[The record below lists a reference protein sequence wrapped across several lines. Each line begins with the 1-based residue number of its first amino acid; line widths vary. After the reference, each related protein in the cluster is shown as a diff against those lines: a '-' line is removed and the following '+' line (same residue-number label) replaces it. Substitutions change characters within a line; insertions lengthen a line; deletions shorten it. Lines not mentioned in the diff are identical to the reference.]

1 MNKKIIVTTSA
12 IAAMAVN
19 VMANNIVTGP
29 VEPNTTAPVATG
41 YNSIASGA
49 NTVVNATNS
58 VALGRDNKITGD
70 DTIVIGGG
78 NGTVA
83 GGQSTAIGYN
93 NYIGAHQEQTV
104 IGANSVVDNQGSIVI
119 GTHSVTRGIDAV
131 TIGNNASA
139 PVQNSVAIGTNSQT
153 YNAVPFGQMQ
163 INGTTHI
170 FAGEQP
176 NSTVSFGS
184 KKSDTYSNLDNYN
197 RQLQN
202 VAAGRIEA
210 DSLDAING
218 SQLYAAIDEINNNGL
233 AINKNAQNIAKNMQ
247 NIAGNTSAIAT
258 NTKAINDLSKI
269 SDNHNKALVNH
280 ENRIQILENTD
291 KSLKTDL
298 ANTQNQVNINT
309 NDIADLKGKISS
321 DTTAIKNELN
331 NKINA
336 TQQRINKLGASS
348 AALSGLHPLDFNR
361 NDKASYAVSYGH
373 YRNANAV
380 ALGAFYRPN
389 ERTMYGVGVTLG
401 GETQLTLNAA
411 FKVGKGSDY
420 LAEAKTENGRIAQL
434 EKLVQALTDEV
445 AALKGK

>member
-1 MNKKIIVTTSA
+1 MNKKIIVTTST
-12 IAAMAVN
+12 IAALAVN
-19 VMANNIVTGP
+19 VMANGVVTGP
-29 VEPNTTAPVATG
+29 VEPNTNAPVATG

-153 YNAVPFGQMQ
+153 YAPVGFGQMQ
-163 INGTTHI
+163 INGVTHV

-176 NSTVSFGS
+176 NSSVSFGS
-184 KKSDTYSNLDNYN
+184 KQSDTYSNIHNYN

-202 VAAGRIEA
+202 VSAGRIEA
-210 DSLDAING
+210 DSLDAVNG
-218 SQLYAAIDEINNNGL
+218 SQLYAAIDEINSLGGTTSEH
-233 AINKNAQNIAKNMQ
+233 ARQINR
-247 NIAGNTSAIAT
+247 NTNSIGTINSSINRIDIGVST
-258 NTKAINDLSKI
+258 NTKDI
-269 SDNHNKALVNH
+269 
-280 ENRIQILENTD
+280 
-291 KSLKTDL
+291 TDL
-298 ANTQNQVNINT
+298 KKKIDTNTTVIR
-309 NDIADLKGKISS
+309 
-321 DTTAIKNELN
+321 NELN
-331 NKINA
+331 NKIN
-336 TQQRINKLGASS
+336 TTERRINKLGASS
-348 AALSGLHPLDFNR
+348 AALAGLHPLDFNK
-361 NDKASYAVSYGH
+361 NDKMSFALSYGR
-373 YRNANAV
+373 YKSQNAV

-389 ERTMYGVGVTLG
+389 EKTMFGAGVSLG
-401 GETQLTLNAA
+401 SETQITINAA
-411 FKVGKGSDY
+411 FRVGKSSDY
-420 LAEAKTENGRIAQL
+420 VPEAKTDNSRISQL
-434 EKLVQALTDEV
+434 EKLVQSLTEEV
-445 AALKGK
+445 AALKNGN

>member
-104 IGANSVVDNQGSIVI
+104 IGANSVVDNQGAITI

-233 AINKNAQNIAKNMQ
+233 AINKNAQNIAKNTQ
-247 NIAGNTSAIAT
+247 NIAGNTSAIAA
-258 NTKAINDLSKI
+258 NTKAINDLGKVT
-269 SDNHNKALVNH
+269 NNH
-280 ENRIQILENTD
+280 ESRIQILESTD
-291 KSLKTDL
+291 KSLKTEM

-309 NDIADLKGKISS
+309 NDIADLKGKISA

-411 FKVGKGSDY
+411 FKVGKGYDY

>member
-104 IGANSVVDNQGSIVI
+104 IGANSVVDNQGAITI

-233 AINKNAQNIAKNMQ
+233 AINKNTQ
-247 NIAGNTSAIAT
+247 NIAGNKSAIAV
-258 NTKAINDLSKI
+258 NTKAINDIGKVT
-269 SDNHNKALVNH
+269 NNH
-280 ENRIQILENTD
+280 ESRIQTLESTD
-291 KSLKTDL
+291 KSLKTEM

-309 NDIADLKGKISS
+309 NDIADLKGKIST

-445 AALKGK
+445 AALKNK

>member
-104 IGANSVVDNQGSIVI
+104 IGANSVVDNQGAITI

-202 VAAGRIEA
+202 VAAGRIEV

-233 AINKNAQNIAKNMQ
+233 AINKNAQNIAKNTQ
-247 NIAGNTSAIAT
+247 NIAGNTSAIAA
-258 NTKAINDLSKI
+258 NTKAINDLGKVT
-269 SDNHNKALVNH
+269 NNH
-280 ENRIQILENTD
+280 ESRIQILESTD
-291 KSLKTDL
+291 KSLKTEM

-309 NDIADLKGKISS
+309 NDIADLKGKISA

-420 LAEAKTENGRIAQL
+420 LAEAKTENSRIAQL

>member
-1 MNKKIIVTTSA
+1 MNKKIIVTTST
-12 IAAMAVN
+12 IAALAVN
-19 VMANNIVTGP
+19 VMANGVVTGP
-29 VEPNTTAPVATG
+29 VEPNTNAPVATG

-49 NTVVNATNS
+49 NTVVNAINS

-153 YNAVPFGQMQ
+153 YAPVGFGQMQ
-163 INGTTHI
+163 INGVTHV

-176 NSTVSFGS
+176 NSSVSFGS
-184 KKSDTYSNLDNYN
+184 KQSDTYSNIHNYN

-202 VAAGRIEA
+202 VSAGRIEA
-210 DSLDAING
+210 DSLDAVNG
-218 SQLYAAIDEINNNGL
+218 SQLYAAIDEINSLGGTTSEH
-233 AINKNAQNIAKNMQ
+233 ARQINR
-247 NIAGNTSAIAT
+247 NTNSIGTINSSINRIDIGVST
-258 NTKAINDLSKI
+258 NTKDI
-269 SDNHNKALVNH
+269 
-280 ENRIQILENTD
+280 
-291 KSLKTDL
+291 TDL
-298 ANTQNQVNINT
+298 KKKIDTNTTVIR
-309 NDIADLKGKISS
+309 
-321 DTTAIKNELN
+321 NELN

-336 TQQRINKLGASS
+336 TERRINKLGASS
-348 AALSGLHPLDFNR
+348 AALAGLHPLDFNK
-361 NDKASYAVSYGH
+361 NDKMSFALSYGR
-373 YRNANAV
+373 YKSQNAV

-389 ERTMYGVGVTLG
+389 EKIMFGAGVSLG
-401 GETQLTLNAA
+401 SETQITINAA
-411 FKVGKGSDY
+411 FRVGKGADY
-420 LAEAKTENGRIAQL
+420 VAEAKADNSRISQL
-434 EKLVQALTDEV
+434 EKLVQSLTAEV
-445 AALKGK
+445 AALKNGN

>member
-1 MNKKIIVTTSA
+1 MNKKIIVTTST
-12 IAAMAVN
+12 IAALAVN
-19 VMANNIVTGP
+19 VMANGVVTGP
-29 VEPNTTAPVATG
+29 VEPNTNAPVVTG

-78 NGTVA
+78 NGTIA

-153 YNAVPFGQMQ
+153 YAPVGFGQMQ
-163 INGTTHI
+163 INGVTHV

-176 NSTVSFGS
+176 NSSVSFGS
-184 KKSDTYSNLDNYN
+184 KQSDTYSNIHNYN

-202 VAAGRIEA
+202 VSAGRIEA
-210 DSLDAING
+210 DSLDAVNG
-218 SQLYAAIDEINNNGL
+218 SQLYAAIDEINSLGGTTSEH
-233 AINKNAQNIAKNMQ
+233 ARQINR
-247 NIAGNTSAIAT
+247 NTNSIGIINSSINRIDIGVST
-258 NTKAINDLSKI
+258 NTK
-269 SDNHNKALVNH
+269 
-280 ENRIQILENTD
+280 
-291 KSLKTDL
+291 
-298 ANTQNQVNINT
+298 
-309 NDIADLKGKISS
+309 DIADLKDKI
-321 DTTAIKNELN
+321 DRNTTAIRNELN

-336 TQQRINKLGASS
+336 TERRINKLGASS
-348 AALSGLHPLDFNR
+348 AALAGLHPLDFNK
-361 NDKASYAVSYGH
+361 NDKMSFALSYGR
-373 YRNANAV
+373 YKSQNAV

-389 ERTMYGVGVTLG
+389 EKTMFGAGVSLG
-401 GETQLTLNAA
+401 SETQITINAA
-411 FKVGKGSDY
+411 FRVGKGADY
-420 LAEAKTENGRIAQL
+420 VAEAKADNSRISQL
-434 EKLVQALTDEV
+434 EKLVQSLTTEV
-445 AALKGK
+445 AALKNGN